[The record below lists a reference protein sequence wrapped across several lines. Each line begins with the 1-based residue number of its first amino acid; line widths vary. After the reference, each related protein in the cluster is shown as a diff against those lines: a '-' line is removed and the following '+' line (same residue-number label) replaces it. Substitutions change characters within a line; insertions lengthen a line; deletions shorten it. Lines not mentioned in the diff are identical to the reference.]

1 MTSDR
6 YAKEDRWDP
15 LESSRRKWETN
26 STAGTISLDTYPN
39 DGLSANLVPKRRY
52 QPQDQNDVP
61 DEGSYAS
68 EPSGNGKVPS
78 AAEDRPSAPQLAEDH
93 VWGIREDWGEKAGR
107 WGKGAAAFG
116 TEARTEK
123 AK

>member
-1 MTSDR
+1 M
-6 YAKEDRWDP
+6 Y
-15 LESSRRKWETN
+15 
-26 STAGTISLDTYPN
+26 

-52 QPQDQNDVP
+52 QPQDQNDVL
-61 DEGSYAS
+61 DERSYS
-68 EPSGNGKVPS
+68 REPAQASGNGRVPS
-78 AAEDRPSAPQLAEDH
+78 ALATEDRPSAPQLAEDH

-123 AK
+123 AE